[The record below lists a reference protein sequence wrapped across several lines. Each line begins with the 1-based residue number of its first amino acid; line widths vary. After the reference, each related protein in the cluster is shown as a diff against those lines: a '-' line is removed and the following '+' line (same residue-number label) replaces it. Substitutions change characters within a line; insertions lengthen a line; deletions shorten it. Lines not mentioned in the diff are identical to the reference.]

1 MVVSEN
7 EVYQIIKK
15 SCISENI
22 YEDRAEDIGKA
33 ISFLHANYINGCAEF
48 KQLITDP
55 NAKKNISLKKEKN

>member
-33 ISFLHANYINGCAEF
+33 ISFLHTNYINGCAEF
-48 KQLITDP
+48 KH
-55 NAKKNISLKKEKN
+55 

>member
-33 ISFLHANYINGCAEF
+33 ISFLHTNYINAVSYTH
-48 KQLITDP
+48 LTLP
-55 NAKKNISLKKEKN
+55 TTPYV